1 MINTLTEFCLLELAF
16 RNGYTPEEA
25 QKLVEDV
32 ENDNKLRRAAHDKNL
47 PTS

>member
-1 MINTLTEFCLLELAF
+1 MINTLTEFYLLEIAF
-16 RNGYTPEEA
+16 RNGYTPAEA

-32 ENDNKLRRAAHDKNL
+32 EKDNKLRRIANDKNL